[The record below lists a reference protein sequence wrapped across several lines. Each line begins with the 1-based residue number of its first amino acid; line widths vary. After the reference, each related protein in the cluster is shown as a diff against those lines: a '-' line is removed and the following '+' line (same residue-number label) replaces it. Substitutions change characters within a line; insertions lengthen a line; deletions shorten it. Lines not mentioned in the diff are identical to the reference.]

1 MGPATSGLGPRSF
14 DVFAASPIGMSAS
27 PIGMSVVKFMLVTL
41 GARGGPELSR
51 RPPIGDNVSCL
62 TMIGGREG
70 VVLG

>member
-14 DVFAASPIGMSAS
+14 DVFAAS